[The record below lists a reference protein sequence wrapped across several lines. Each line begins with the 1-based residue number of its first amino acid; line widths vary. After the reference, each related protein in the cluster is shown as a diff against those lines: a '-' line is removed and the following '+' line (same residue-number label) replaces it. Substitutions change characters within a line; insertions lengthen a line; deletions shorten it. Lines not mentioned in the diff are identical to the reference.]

1 MGGLLLFVFLLN
13 PNVLQV
19 SVLLQK
25 RDETQSNSNPIA
37 VGPEGPN
44 QLSAVGVAKPL
55 QHALVQG
62 TSKGQLRSVSHT
74 LYELSTDIIQY
85 GKPYSQVY

>member
-55 QHALVQG
+55 
-62 TSKGQLRSVSHT
+62 
-74 LYELSTDIIQY
+74 
-85 GKPYSQVY
+85 